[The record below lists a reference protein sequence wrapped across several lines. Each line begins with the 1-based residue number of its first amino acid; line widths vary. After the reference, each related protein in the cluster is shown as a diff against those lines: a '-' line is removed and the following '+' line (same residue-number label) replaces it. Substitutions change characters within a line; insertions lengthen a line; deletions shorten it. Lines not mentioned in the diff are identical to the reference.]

1 MTDLA
6 ESAGF
11 EVPVLA
17 EATQTALSRYVPFYG
32 SVSNPV
38 DLTGV
43 VLANPTYVG
52 RCLEAVADDPGV
64 DIAIAIIT
72 FVPDQQFI
80 EALAEAFDSTGKPI
94 LIVWTGAARSNASG
108 EALRERAVPVYDSP
122 ARAASGLAALAATTG
137 EVS

>member
-1 MTDLA
+1 M
-6 ESAGF
+6 
-11 EVPVLA
+11 
-17 EATQTALSRYVPFYG
+17 
-32 SVSNPV
+32 
-38 DLTGV
+38 

>member
-1 MTDLA
+1 M
-6 ESAGF
+6 
-11 EVPVLA
+11 
-17 EATQTALSRYVPFYG
+17 SRYVPFYG
-32 SVSNPV
+32 SVTNPV

-52 RCLEAVADDPGV
+52 RCLEAVAADPGV
-64 DIAIAIIT
+64 DIPIAIIT

-80 EALAEAFDSTGKPI
+80 EALAEAFDSTDKPI
-94 LIVWTGAARSNASG
+94 LIVWTGSARSNASG

-137 EVS
+137 EVA